1 MQAGIDAFCVRVFR
15 VEKKCVSE
23 FHHNMFGAIIKCMQS
38 FESDLC
44 LSEKGTRV
52 KYFLQRILKV
62 CHIDFK
68 VQYLAATWS
77 GIDVNNNEQY

>member
-1 MQAGIDAFCVRVFR
+1 MQASIDAFCVRVFR

-38 FESDLC
+38 FESNLC
-44 LSEKGTRV
+44 LVKKETGV

-62 CHIDFK
+62 CYIDCNI
-68 VQYLAATWS
+68 QYLAASWS
-77 GIDVNNNEQY
+77 AIDVNNNEQY